1 MAVECWQSVTKLL
14 RRTLRKFHDLDRTH
28 MNLQPSF
35 PTTNRVIWLR
45 RPARLVES
53 DVAIVAKAL
62 KADIDAAW
70 NQMVRGNPHLTD
82 GPCWH
87 VLGVGRDGH
96 GGATIHVTRTTY
108 RMGAVRG
115 LGVATGFAGLG
126 TKAIAHW
133 QGQCLIGKRADTC
146 ATYPSHWEFAPG
158 GAVEPDEDPIE
169 GIERELMEE
178 CGARAK
184 MRPKP
189 VALLFDQGARNWE
202 IIHDIEIESPPDTPP
217 NWEYSD
223 IKMMEGFHFP
233 NPVSPCS
240 MLMIK
245 VARRLVA
252 V

>member
-70 NQMVRGNPHLTD
+70 NQMVRENPHLTD

-133 QGQCLIGKRADTC
+133 QGRQGTVFRSREERSIFPACHRALRRRRPRH
-146 ATYPSHWEFAPG
+146 A
-158 GAVEPDEDPIE
+158 GAF
-169 GIERELMEE
+169 
-178 CGARAK
+178 
-184 MRPKP
+184 MRG
-189 VALLFDQGARNWE
+189 LHQG
-202 IIHDIEIESPPDTPP
+202 
-217 NWEYSD
+217 
-223 IKMMEGFHFP
+223 
-233 NPVSPCS
+233 
-240 MLMIK
+240 
-245 VARRLVA
+245 
-252 V
+252 